1 MADQIQQSMKVN
13 WRGSGQPMAIG
24 VYIDNNV
31 WDFLFSRNLDLSIE
45 LPREDFCVCLTR
57 EAEFEIPPIPSE
69 ALKAFID
76 VTINKCVIRTDSF
89 FGFNDETLPQSEQR
103 VAGFD
108 VGRWAAP
115 DEIAFISQQRAQ
127 LRPSKKRKSKLYK
140 DEADISLAARSF
152 HSVVL
157 SLDAKTGPIND
168 AYKQGGRVV
177 FLADFD
183 SSCMLLAAYVKA
195 ALTNLSP

>member
-1 MADQIQQSMKVN
+1 
-13 WRGSGQPMAIG
+13 MAIG

-45 LPREDFCVCLTR
+45 LPREDFCICLTR
-57 EAEFEIPPIPSE
+57 EAEFEIPPIPSA

-76 VTINKCVIRTDSF
+76 ATISKCVIRTDSF
-89 FGFNDETLPQSEQR
+89 FGFNDESLPQSEQR
-103 VAGFD
+103 VGGFD
-108 VGRWAAP
+108 VGRWASAE
-115 DEIAFISQQRAQ
+115 EIAFMRQQRTQ
-127 LRPSKKRKSKLYK
+127 LGLSKKRKTKLYK

-168 AYKQGGRVV
+168 AYKQGGKVV
-177 FLADFD
+177 FLTDFD
-183 SSCMLLAAYVKA
+183 KSGMSLSAFVKA
-195 ALTNLSP
+195 ALNTFSA